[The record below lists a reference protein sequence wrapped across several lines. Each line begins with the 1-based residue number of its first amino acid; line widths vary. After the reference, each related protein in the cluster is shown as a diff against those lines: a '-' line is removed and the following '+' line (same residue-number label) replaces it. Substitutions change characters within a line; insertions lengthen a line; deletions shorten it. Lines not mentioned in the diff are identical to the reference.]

1 MGAYEY
7 QALDGTGRMRKGV
20 LQGDTARQIRSQ
32 LREQGLSPLNVAVLA
47 SGNETET
54 RQRGSIRSSE
64 LAILT
69 RQLASLVNAGLPLED
84 CLDTLGEQSEKPAT
98 QRIIGAIRSRVV
110 EGHSLSRGMSDFP
123 GSFPPLYTASVAAGE
138 QSGHLDN
145 VLTRLADYTERKED
159 INTRL
164 LGALI
169 YPIILSMTALGV
181 IVALMVFV
189 IPKLVLVFESV
200 NQQLPILTRI
210 MIGISSF
217 LQQHILLIIIIIAG
231 VVLLIPI
238 LMRLSAVKA
247 VWHRLLLNMPIVG
260 RIIRGTNASRFTRT
274 MSILT
279 ASAVPLVEA
288 LNIARAV
295 ITNLPMNQA
304 IATVAS
310 RVREGSDFSQALK
323 RTKLFAPI
331 TTRLIASGEKS
342 GQLDD
347 MLERAAENQER
358 EVDSTVTIL
367 MGVLQPALILGVGL
381 LVLVIVLAI
390 LLPILQMNQLI
401 T

>member
-7 QALDGTGRMRKGV
+7 QALDRAGRMHKGV

-32 LREQGLSPLNVAVLA
+32 LREQGLSPLNVAALVSSQDKEA
-47 SGNETET
+47 
-54 RQRGSIRSSE
+54 RQRGQIKSSE

-84 CLDTLGEQSEKPAT
+84 CLDTLGEQIERPAT

-123 GSFPPLYTASVAAGE
+123 GSFSPLYTASVAAGE
-138 QSGHLDN
+138 QSGHLDK

-169 YPIILSMTALGV
+169 YPIILSLTALGV

-200 NQQLPILTRI
+200 DQQLPILTRI
-210 MIGISSF
+210 MIGISGV
-217 LQQHILLIIIIIAG
+217 LQQHILLILIVAAG
-231 VVLLIPI
+231 IVLLIPI
-238 LMRLSAVKA
+238 LLRLPVIRAA
-247 VWHRLLLNMPIVG
+247 WHRLLLRLPIVG
-260 RIIRGTNASRFTRT
+260 RIVRGTNASRFTRT

-295 ITNLPMNQA
+295 ISNLPMNQA

-323 RTKLFAPI
+323 RTGLFAPI

-367 MGVLQPALILGVGL
+367 MGILQPALILGVGL

-401 T
+401 A